1 MVTENVI
8 DLDKSSNTTKNFI
21 CTKCDYITCKKN
33 DYEKHILTDKH
44 LNDDQK
50 LSNVAKKCI
59 CNCGKEYSCKQSLS
73 IHKKK
78 CSTEKI
84 NVNDKN
90 IIIENDINLKELF
103 KLQLNE
109 NKELKELFKLQLN
122 ENKELKNMILEQSK
136 LMMEICKE
144 KLYSNTIQ

>member
-1 MVTENVI
+1 MGTFFTPKNAVYACKLCDFKCCKNSDWNRHI
-8 DLDKSSNTTKNFI
+8 NTI
-21 CTKCDYITCKKN
+21 
-33 DYEKHILTDKH
+33 KHTHRVKGNKMETLET
-44 LNDDQK
+44 NNTQTF
-50 LSNVAKKCI
+50 V